1 MPNKMMREHMERLR
15 FVWKESIQYLPMSK
29 RTATALLISYVLGM
43 VAATAVAAYCH
54 HDIRLMTAYSEER
67 NLQRQA
73 EEAVIHSRRYQF
85 VQHIQRVS
93 RDSLKNDIIERIGSR
108 VLTVVGI
115 EEVGT
120 SGLQW
125 EITGSLQ
132 DYLTLAADI
141 GEAYPTVRVQPL
153 QIAKKEGLLH
163 IRFRTENTAST

>member
-1 MPNKMMREHMERLR
+1 
-15 FVWKESIQYLPMSK
+15 MSK
-29 RTATALLISYVLGM
+29 RTATVLLISYVLGM
-43 VAATAVAAYCH
+43 VAATAVATYCY

-108 VLTVVGI
+108 ALTVVGI
-115 EEVGT
+115 EEIGT

-163 IRFRTENTAST
+163 IRFRMENTAST

>member
-1 MPNKMMREHMERLR
+1 MPNKMMRKHMERLR
-15 FVWKESIQYLPMSK
+15 FVWKESIRYLPMSK
-29 RTATALLISYVLGM
+29 RTATVLLISYVLGM
-43 VAATAVAAYCH
+43 VAATTVAAYCH

-93 RDSLKNDIIERIGSR
+93 RDSLKNDIIDRIGSR
-108 VLTVVGI
+108 ALTVVGI